1 VVVSSHEREGRDVTA
16 REIGLRLRLRR
27 ALRQMEAQ
35 HQRLRPLYH
44 ELARALEYQD
54 LAGIRQRLEQYRNA
68 LDAHFSLED
77 DVLFPA
83 LQGLEPG
90 CTPEL
95 VDLSREH
102 GRFIEGLGELQ
113 EMLAAQFGR
122 PVAERIE
129 GLQTALVSHERREEA
144 VLAKVLGAPRR

>member
-1 VVVSSHEREGRDVTA
+1 MVVSSHELQGRGVTT

-27 ALRQMEAQ
+27 ALRQMESQ
-35 HQRLRPLYH
+35 HQRLRPLYQ

-54 LAGIRQRLEQYRNA
+54 LAGIRRQLDQYRNA

-77 DVLFPA
+77 EVLFPA

-90 CTPEL
+90 CTSEL

-102 GRFIEGLGELQ
+102 GRFIDALAEVQ
-113 EMLAAQFGR
+113 AMLSAQFGR

-129 GLQTALVSHERREEA
+129 GLQTDLATHERREEA
-144 VLAKVLGAPRR
+144 VLAKVIGPSRG